1 MDGGHILGF
10 NITDLPDHSPV
21 ILLQSVAVQLGQSPG
36 LTCMKHHT
44 LDALAIDVAVC
55 FVGEVERGVHRQQ
68 PLELLPGGLD
78 VCPVARSQSLAADSV
93 SPR

>member
-1 MDGGHILGF
+1 
-10 NITDLPDHSPV
+10 
-21 ILLQSVAVQLGQSPG
+21 
-36 LTCMKHHT
+36 MKHHT

-78 VCPVARSQSLAADSV
+78 VCPVSRSQSLAADSV